1 MSSTTEKKYDGYSN
15 KPKQL
20 VICLHGSGD
29 TGEGFRKWIKH
40 VIGNEFE
47 ETLDKKGIK
56 VIFPSAIPKPY
67 TMNGKKIN
75 SVWFDRI
82 GIGPEYPEDT
92 VGIDI
97 SKSLIEKHFEGFDEV
112 SIVGL
117 SQGGCLAL
125 HTGLTQRKNYPVI
138 KSVVSLSGFLANNT
152 KLLERLDLPFS
163 CYESMPKV
171 PPILMCHGT
180 SDNIVNN
187 VWGRNVSNYFN
198 KKGLNC
204 QWVEIPNLGHTIN
217 EDEIRK
223 TLDFILDSFGYKLK

>member
-1 MSSTTEKKYDGYSN
+1 MSTKYNTGFK

-29 TGEGFRKWIKH
+29 TGEGFRKWIKS

-47 ETLDKKGIK
+47 EAFNKKGIK

-67 TMNGKKIN
+67 TMNNKKIC

-92 VGIDI
+92 VGIDR
-97 SKSLIEKHFEGFDEV
+97 SRTLIEKHFDGFDEV
-112 SIVGL
+112 SIIGM

-125 HTGLTQRKNYPVI
+125 HTALTQRNKYPVI
-138 KSVVSLSGFLANNT
+138 KSVVSLSGFLANNN
-152 KLLERLDLPFS
+152 KLLERLDIPFS
-163 CYESMPKV
+163 CYEGRPKV

-180 SDNIVNN
+180 SDNIVSHI
-187 VWGRNVSNYFN
+187 VGRNTSNYFIE
-198 KKGLNC
+198 KGLKC
-204 QWVEIPNLGHTIN
+204 EWVEIPNLGHSIN
-217 EDEIRK
+217 KDEIIK
-223 TLDFILDSFGYKLK
+223 TIDFVMNFF